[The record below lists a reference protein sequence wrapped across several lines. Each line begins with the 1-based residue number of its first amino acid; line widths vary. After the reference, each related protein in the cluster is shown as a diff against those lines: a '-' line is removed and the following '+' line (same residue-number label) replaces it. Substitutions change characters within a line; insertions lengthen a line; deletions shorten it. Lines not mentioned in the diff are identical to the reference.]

1 MDDELHRIARRL
13 RDAVEPIAAAVFF
26 APEAQERFEALGLN
40 YFEGYFCS
48 RSACL
53 GAAPW
58 QVVAGVFAAFNPA
71 VVEQAVTGG
80 WRKTDPAS
88 LVEARLAAARDQ
100 MRRMVGEPGDDVVK
114 AADILLSLT
123 DDVDVSGRAMY
134 AGLRGLPVPGA
145 DDPYGRLFRA
155 AELVREHR
163 GDGHI
168 AAWIGHVDSAEIS
181 ALSELWWDI
190 PAGSYIWTRGW
201 DEAAATA
208 ARERLTARGLLDEA
222 GAATAAGRDLREEI
236 ERDTDLSQRQVVTRL
251 RDRADE
257 LFPLIE
263 PVAEALTGP
272 GGYPAD
278 RSNLFGT

>member
-1 MDDELHRIARRL
+1 MDDELHEVARRL

-26 APEAQERFEALGLN
+26 APEAQEGFEALGLN

-53 GAAPW
+53 GTAPW
-58 QVVAGVFAAFNPA
+58 RVVAGVFAAFNPA
-71 VVEQAVTGG
+71 VVERAVTGG
-80 WRKTDPAS
+80 WQKTDPAS

-123 DDVDVSGRAMY
+123 DDLDMSGRAMY

-168 AAWIGHVDSAEIS
+168 AAWIGHVDSVEIS
-181 ALSELWWDI
+181 ALSERWWDI

-222 GAATAAGRDLREEI
+222 GAPTAAGLDLREDI
-236 ERDTDLSQRQVVTRL
+236 ERATDLSQRQVVTRL

-263 PVAEALTGP
+263 PVAAALTGP

-278 RSNLFGT
+278 RSNLFGS